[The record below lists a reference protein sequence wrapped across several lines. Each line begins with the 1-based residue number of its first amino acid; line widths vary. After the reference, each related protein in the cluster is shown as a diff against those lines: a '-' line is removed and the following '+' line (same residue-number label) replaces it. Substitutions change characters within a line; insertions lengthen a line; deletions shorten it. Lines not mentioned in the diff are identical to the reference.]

1 MRLAE
6 AIESMVEA
14 LLAMGVSDKTIIS
27 YRTNLG
33 QLLQFLGNKPVEEIT
48 RQDVRGYAAHL
59 RSRPTKYN
67 GHPNREE
74 QNGKLSPFTVD
85 SYIRAAK
92 RLFNWLVDEEIIAE
106 SPMRRMRWIRPGRH
120 EPKAISL
127 EDLAKLLEAARGDS
141 PRAIRNTGLIL
152 LMADTGCRVG
162 GIEHLRLQDVDFE
175 NRVVTLTEKGNKTRK
190 VPISAPV
197 VGALKAWLQVRPDLD
212 EPWLFVNMGTHG
224 VKKLTGDAVGEIFR
238 RLKKKAGIKG
248 PANPHSLR
256 HAFAREYIRNGGDM
270 ATLAETLGH
279 SSIEVTWKFYSIFR
293 VGELKEKHDRFS
305 PIARM
310 SNEGKKGAG
319 HNNGDKE

>member
-14 LLAMGVSDKTIIS
+14 LLAGGVSDKTITS

-33 QLLQFLGNKPVEEIT
+33 QMLRFLGDKPVEEIT
-48 RQDVRGYAAHL
+48 RQDVRRYAAHL
-59 RSRPTKYN
+59 RSRPTKYHA
-67 GHPNREE
+67 HPYRAE
-74 QNGKLSPFTVD
+74 QNEKLSPFTVD
-85 SYIRAAK
+85 SYIRSAK
-92 RLFNWLVDEEIIAE
+92 RLFNWLVDEGIIAE
-106 SPMRRMRWIRPGRH
+106 SPMRRMRWIKPGRH

-127 EDLAKLLEAARGDS
+127 EDFSKLLEAAKGDS
-141 PRAIRNTGLIL
+141 PREIRNTGILL

-175 NRVVTLTEKGNKTRK
+175 NRVVTLTEKGDKTRK
-190 VPISAPV
+190 VPISTPV
-197 VGALKAWLQVRPDLD
+197 VKALKAWLLVRPDLG
-212 EPWLFVNMGTHG
+212 EPCFFVNMGTHG

-279 SSIEVTWKFYSIFR
+279 SSIDVTWKFYAIFR
-293 VGELKEKHDRFS
+293 VEELKKKHDSFS
-305 PIARM
+305 PVARM
-310 SNEGKKGAG
+310 DAKKKGAEHDNDG
-319 HNNGDKE
+319 RK